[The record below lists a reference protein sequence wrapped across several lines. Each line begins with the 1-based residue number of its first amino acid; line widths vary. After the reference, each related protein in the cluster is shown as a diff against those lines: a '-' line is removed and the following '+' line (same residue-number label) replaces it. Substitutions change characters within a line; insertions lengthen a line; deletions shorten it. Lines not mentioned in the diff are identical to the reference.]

1 MISINWLVWGNSK
14 YNSMGFR
21 EFDQG
26 MTADQVAQ
34 LRRHRDEM
42 YFREKHEREDDYLS
56 ILRPRGDILPTKN
69 EKFELWKASRR

>member
-1 MISINWLVWGNSK
+1 
-14 YNSMGFR
+14 MGFR

-34 LRRHRDEM
+34 LRRHKAEMHFRD
-42 YFREKHEREDDYLS
+42 KHEREDDYLA
-56 ILRPRGDILPTKN
+56 ILRPLGDILPSKN

>member
-1 MISINWLVWGNSK
+1 
-14 YNSMGFR
+14 MGFR

-34 LRRHRDEM
+34 LRRHKAEM
-42 YFREKHEREDDYLS
+42 HFRAKHEREDDYLA
-56 ILRPRGDILPTKN
+56 ILRPLGDILPSKN